1 MLARLAHTVALSL
14 VLGAGAC
21 SVGIKSASPITVKA
35 TGREPR
41 EIYEHGQKMLK
52 AGFYDKAIAD
62 FQELRNFHRDDPL
75 SVRAEL
81 ALAEIRYRK
90 AEYAEAR
97 FAFEE
102 FAQYH
107 PRHESLDYVTYM
119 VGLSVWKEAPRISG
133 RDQSL
138 TRQAV
143 VRWSGFDTRFPD
155 SEYVDE
161 VSKMM
166 AKGVD
171 RLAAKELW
179 VARFYAKR
187 DAWAAVEG
195 RTATIQWRYA
205 DSRHAEEALA
215 LRAMA
220 LQATGRVEEART
232 TREALASQWP
242 DSPAIARVDRALA
255 RPPGTPPEEVI
266 FVRPYR
272 VPPGLPPQ
280 QAQQAPR

>member
-1 MLARLAHTVALSL
+1 MLARLVPLWLLL
-14 VLGAGAC
+14 VLTACAGGLQM
-21 SVGIKSASPITVKA
+21 SGPITVKQ

-41 EIYEHGQKMLK
+41 EIYEHGQRMLK

-62 FQELRNFHRDDPL
+62 YQELRNFHRDDPL

-81 ALAEIRYRK
+81 ALAEIRFRK

-107 PRHESLDYVTYM
+107 PRHDSLDYVTYM
-119 VGLSVWKEAPRISG
+119 IGLCVWKEAPRIAG

-143 VRWSGFDTRFPD
+143 TRWSGFDTRFPE

-161 VSKMM
+161 VGKYMLR
-166 AKGVD
+166 GVD
-171 RLAAKELW
+171 RLAAKDLW

-187 DAWAAVEG
+187 RAWAAVEG
-195 RTATIQWRYA
+195 RAATIQA
-205 DSRHAEEALA
+205 MFSDSRHAEEAVA
-215 LRAMA
+215 MRAMA
-220 LQATGRVEEART
+220 LHATGRADEARAA
-232 TREALASQWP
+232 REELVARWP
-242 DSPAIARVDRALA
+242 GSGAIRRVDRALA
-255 RPPGTPPEEVI
+255 RPPGVPPEEVVFI
-266 FVRPYR
+266 RPYR
-272 VPPGLPPQ
+272 VPAGLPPQ
-280 QAQQAPR
+280 QAQAGPGR